1 MPKIRLTQDLI
12 KDSGRVI
19 PVGTAFEVTV
29 EYAKELVAE
38 KKAVYSKEAP
48 KKISQS
54 KDK

>member
-1 MPKIRLTQDLI
+1 MPKVRLTQDMI

-19 PVGTAFEVTV
+19 PMGTQMDVTV
-29 EYAKELVAE
+29 EYAKELVTE

-48 KKISQS
+48 KKVSQS